1 MIEKNDA
8 LSFINKVHE
17 YLDNALSESESSQF
31 INDIHHDPAL
41 LAILNRE
48 RNMRTF
54 MKNNLER
61 KTVENKFIESIKGQ
75 LY

>member
-1 MIEKNDA
+1 MIEKHDA

-17 YLDNALSESESSQF
+17 YLDNALSESECSQF
-31 INDIHHDPAL
+31 ISDIHHNPAL
-41 LAILNRE
+41 LAILNKE

-54 MKNNLER
+54 MKNNIER
-61 KTVENKFIESIKGQ
+61 KTVENKFIESIKGK

>member
-1 MIEKNDA
+1 MIEKHNA
-8 LSFINKVHE
+8 LNFVHKVHE

-31 INDIHHDPAL
+31 IKTIHSDPSL
-41 LAILNRE
+41 LAILNDE

-54 MKNNLER
+54 MKNNLKR
-61 KTVENKFIESIKGQ
+61 KTVENKLIESIKGQ

>member
-1 MIEKNDA
+1 MIEKNNA
-8 LSFINKVHE
+8 LNFINKVHA
-17 YLDNALSESESSQF
+17 YLDNALSENESSQF
-31 INDIHHDPAL
+31 IKTIHSDPAL

-61 KTVENKFIESIKGQ
+61 KTVQNKLIESIKGQ

>member
-8 LSFINKVHE
+8 LNFINKVHE
-17 YLDNALSESESSQF
+17 YLDNALSENESSQF
-31 INDIHHDPAL
+31 IKTIQNDPAL

-54 MKNNLER
+54 MKNNLQR